1 MSKFFNKVED
11 LSNKVM
17 LNPVI
22 KTADTSRKLLR
33 DLKKKISNRNNSI
46 KKWNKRYY
54 KSNWVFRK

>member
-1 MSKFFNKVED
+1 MVSKFFNKVED

-33 DLKKKISNRNNSI
+33 DLKKKN
-46 KKWNKRYY
+46 
-54 KSNWVFRK
+54 FEQE